1 MLKLKEVL
9 ASLGKPQTDLARA
22 VDLSPAAIA
31 QLINHSQWPKSLDQ
45 QQLAWRIT
53 EYLMAQGAQFDTVRQ
68 AFDEVGAPPPP
79 RGGPPQPPKTLKKTR
94 SANPC

>member
-68 AFDEVGAPPPP
+68 AFDEVGPPPRHRRGGRVLKTPPPP
-79 RGGPPQPPKTLKKTR
+79 AT
-94 SANPC
+94 

>member
-9 ASLGKPQTDLARA
+9 ASLGKPQTDQARA

-31 QLINHSQWPKSLDQ
+31 QLINHNQWPKSLDQ

-68 AFDEVGAPPPP
+68 AFDEVGPRRANAGAPATPEDA
-79 RGGPPQPPKTLKKTR
+79 QE
-94 SANPC
+94 